1 VHTEKKCSKCGKG
14 RSQGVEFGKCAVNS
28 DGLKYACK
36 ACTNAS
42 NYAARNARKAKGR
55 APSSEDFDITWEE
68 SATPPPAPAV
78 ASATPIPVAPE
89 APLSTGERLEIAR
102 LRQQLAGMRTYAK
115 DLEGQVL
122 TSDNMRQVLGTLGL
136 PNVQTNPDWLQGA
149 NRQQSTHGT
158 AVLFFSDNHFDEVVN
173 PNEIG
178 GCNAY
183 DRDIAVRRIRNTFKH
198 AITLLK
204 GYMSRPKYDGIVCA
218 LGGDHVSG
226 NIHDELVETNAAPI
240 NETLI
245 VLEGLLIEGIGA
257 LADEFG
263 KVHVPCVTGNHGRM
277 HKKPR
282 AKQRGIHN
290 FEWAVFQRL
299 AGYFRPDSRVTFDIP
314 EGPDAMFTVYQRR
327 FCLTH
332 GDQFRGG
339 GGIGGIM
346 VPILR
351 GISKKQM
358 RQQAIGDT
366 FDVAMM
372 GHWHQYIHM
381 NQLIINGSSK
391 GYDEYAAA
399 NNFAFEPPQQA
410 LFIEHPKVGAT
421 FRMPVL
427 CDKEG

>member
-1 VHTEKKCSKCGKG
+1 MTEKRCYRCKQTKALA
-14 RSQGVEFGKCAVNS
+14 EFAKALGNK
-28 DGLKYACK
+28 DGLQTACRRCQFEQNQQRREKYK
-36 ACTNAS
+36 AQRVAS
-42 NYAARNARKAKGR
+42 FG
-55 APSSEDFDITWEE
+55 PPPPPEPEIEITVEE
-68 SATPPPAPAV
+68 PVEPAPA
-78 ASATPIPVAPE
+78 PVVE
-89 APLSTGERLEIAR
+89 ITTGERLQVAR
-102 LRQQLAGMRTYAK
+102 LKQQLTELRTYAR

-122 TSDNMRQVLGTLGL
+122 TSDSLRSVLGSLGL
-136 PNVQTNPDWLQGA
+136 PNVRANPEWLKGA

-158 AVLFFSDNHFDEVVN
+158 GMLFLSDNHLDEVVN

-183 DRDIAVRRIRNTFKH
+183 NREIARRRMQNTFRN
-198 AITLLK
+198 AISLLK
-204 GYMSRPKYDGIVCA
+204 GYMARPKYDGIVCA
-218 LGGDHVSG
+218 LGGDLVSG

-245 VLEGLLIEGIGA
+245 FAEEVLLEGIAA

-282 AKQRGIHN
+282 AKQRAIHN
-290 FEWAVFQRL
+290 YEWAVYQRL
-299 AGYFRPDSRVTFDIP
+299 ARYFKTDSRITFDIP
-314 EGPDAMFTVYQRR
+314 EGPDAMFSVYERR

-332 GDQFRGG
+332 GDQFKGG

-358 RQQAIGDT
+358 RQQATGDT

-372 GHWHQYIHM
+372 GHWHQYIHT
-381 NQLIINGSSK
+381 NGLIINGSSK

-410 LFIEHPKVGAT
+410 LWIEHPKAGAT

-427 CDKEG
+427 CDKET